1 MRVRSRQHY
10 MNVAQPP
17 SPNLASLEFL
27 SGPSAGS
34 VLPVGK
40 PVLQIGREPGND
52 IVISDPSIS
61 RRHVQ
66 LSLVNGTWKIEKLAP
81 QNTLT
86 VNQQEAQQ
94 AFLKAGDIVCIGGRV
109 TFRLGIPTAAPAAVG
124 KAPYAASPQ
133 LPPMPPQ
140 TPPQASYQQAGY
152 QAMPPQTPSQ
162 AGYQP
167 TIQANGPMGPDSFK
181 AGAPEIKGIPTL
193 EVTNYT
199 GQDRR
204 VFQLAPEKQGFSI
217 GRAPDNDIVIDRP
230 TVSAYHAIIQ
240 RQGQSLVLVHP
251 HPKTGRSSNGVEFQ
265 GHVVR
270 GSESFQHA
278 LANGD
283 TFRISDEHGTFTTL
297 LFKDGSGN
305 SSDAIPEIR
314 PIQLGMPV
322 ITLGRVAENTV
333 VLDHLQISKFHA
345 RLEQVQGGYRIVDL
359 NSKNGLY
366 VNGARI
372 SRGARNLAP
381 NDEIRIGPFRFIYT
395 GQMLIQQDE
404 SNTIRIDAI
413 NLVKE
418 GQAHRILLNDISI
431 AIPPRKFV
439 ALVGGSGAGKSTL
452 MDSLNGLRPATK
464 GTVLYN
470 GQDYYHNLAAFSTQL
485 GYVPQDD
492 IIHRELT
499 VEHALYYAARLRLP
513 DDVTKEQI
521 HQRIE
526 EVLADVDLTAR
537 RHLLISKLSGGQRK
551 RVSIALELLA
561 NPSAFFLDEPTS
573 GLDPGLDRRMM
584 TLMRRL
590 ADRGRTIVLVT
601 HATNNIN
608 ACDYVCFL
616 AAGGH
621 LTYFGPPDEAKAYFG
636 KADFAEIYSA
646 LEPTD
651 ENPNIPAEAG
661 ARFRQSPDYQRY
673 VAQPL
678 AQNAAKSAQ
687 LMAQPATIKPPKRG
701 NPWKQFQIL
710 SRRYLELL
718 RNDVGNLAILLLQAP
733 IIGLILFFMTQAN
746 VFNNTSIVTCPHQ
759 QNLLTGTGRMSYN
772 CQDAYEQIDG
782 PQGKLIIS
790 NIQSQ
795 NPQRYK
801 DLQGDALKNKIKD
814 DLVEQGSGGDAQ
826 KILFIMA
833 FAAVMFGCING
844 AREIVKEAPIYR
856 RERTVNLG
864 IAPYMFSKIIV
875 LGLLCLVQ
883 SLVLVAFV
891 ALKTP
896 FKTSVILPP
905 FLEIYITMCLTSLA
919 GLMLGLMI
927 SALVPTNDRAMSM
940 VPIALIPQVI
950 FAGVIFSLDSPKALQ
965 IPAAFFPARW
975 AMAAMGTTIGLRGD
989 KLGADDFSYVSTL
1002 FGHAT
1007 KGEATS
1013 HLLLTWFALLAMT
1026 LIFGLIIAFC
1036 LKRKDI
1042 RR

>member
-1 MRVRSRQHY
+1 
-10 MNVAQPP
+10 MNAVPP
-17 SPNLASLEFL
+17 GSSLGSLQFL
-27 SGPSAGS
+27 SGPMAGS
-34 VLPVGK
+34 VMQITK
-40 PVLQIGREPGND
+40 PVIQIGREPGND
-52 IVISDPSIS
+52 VIISDASIS
-61 RRHVQ
+61 RRHAQ
-66 LSLVNGTWKIEKLAP
+66 IKLENGSWQIEKLAA
-81 QNTLT
+81 QNSLT
-86 VNQQEAQQ
+86 INQQETQHGALTSQDVIG
-94 AFLKAGDIVCIGGRV
+94 LGGRV
-109 TFRLGIPTAAPAAVG
+109 SFRFIAQGTVPASVGSGAFAP
-124 KAPYAASPQ
+124 P
-133 LPPMPPQ
+133 PPQ
-140 TPPQASYQQAGY
+140 TPPVAMNYQQTISAEE
-152 QAMPPQTPSQ
+152 AMRQGPPAS
-162 AGYQP
+162 
-167 TIQANGPMGPDSFK
+167 
-181 AGAPEIKGIPTL
+181 GAPNVRGIPSL

-204 VFQLAPEKQGFSI
+204 VFQLAPQKQAFSI
-217 GRAPDNDIVIDRP
+217 GRAPDNDIVINVS

-240 RQGQSLVLVHP
+240 RQGNDLVFVHP
-251 HPKTGRSSNGVEFQ
+251 HPKSGRSSNGIQFQ
-265 GHVVR
+265 GNTIR
-270 GSESFQHA
+270 GSQQFQHT
-278 LANGD
+278 LAHGD

-297 LFKDGSGN
+297 VYTDGSGN
-305 SSDAIPEIR
+305 TTDAIPEIY
-314 PIQLGMPV
+314 PIQLGAPV
-322 ITLGRVAENTV
+322 ISLGRATNNTV
-333 VLDHLQISKFHA
+333 VLDHLQISKNHA
-345 RLEQVQGGYRIVDL
+345 RLEQVPGGYRIVDL
-359 NSKNGLY
+359 NSKNSVY
-366 VNGARI
+366 VNGVRI
-372 SRGARNLAP
+372 SRSARNLMV

-404 SNTIRIDAI
+404 SNTIRIDAL

-418 GQAHRILLNDISI
+418 GQAHRILLNDISL
-431 AIPPRKFV
+431 AVPPRKFV

-452 MDSLNGLRPATK
+452 MDALNGLRPATK
-464 GTVLYN
+464 GSVLYN

-492 IIHRELT
+492 IIHRDLT
-499 VEHALYYAARLRLP
+499 VEHALYYAAKLRLP

-521 HQRIE
+521 QQRIN
-526 EVLADVDLTAR
+526 EVLADVDLTPR

-551 RVSIALELLA
+551 RVSIALELLG

-636 KADFAEIYSA
+636 KNDFAEIYSA

-678 AQNAAKSAQ
+678 SQNAAKQAQ
-687 LMAQPATIKPPKRG
+687 LMARPAVIKPPRRG

-710 SRRYLELL
+710 SRRYIELL

-733 IIGLILFFMTQAN
+733 IIGLILFFMAQQN
-746 VFNNTSIVTCPHQ
+746 IFNDTSIVTCPHPKNMLTQTGKTDFSCQ
-759 QNLLTGTGRMSYN
+759 Q
-772 CQDAYEQIDG
+772 AYDQIDG
-782 PQGKLIIS
+782 PQGTLILQAS
-790 NIQSQ
+790 KKQ
-795 NPQRYK
+795 NPARYK
-801 DLQGDALKNKIKD
+801 DLEGDALKEKVKD
-814 DLVEQGSGGDAQ
+814 DLIVQGSGGDAQ

-844 AREIVKEAPIYR
+844 AREIVKEAAVYR

-864 IAPYMFSKIIV
+864 IVPYMFSKIIV
-875 LGLLCLVQ
+875 LGLLCLIQ
-883 SLVLVAFV
+883 SLIMVALVN
-891 ALKTP
+891 LKTP
-896 FKTSVILPP
+896 FKTSLILPP
-905 FLEIYITMCLTSLA
+905 FLEIYVTMCLTSLA

-927 SALVPTNDRAMSM
+927 SALVPTNDRATSM
-940 VPIALIPQVI
+940 IPIVLIPQVI
-950 FAGVIFSLDSPKALQ
+950 FAGVIFSLDNPQALQ
-965 IPAAFFPARW
+965 FPAAFFPSRW

-989 KLGADDFSYVSTL
+989 KLGSDDFSYVSTF

-1007 KGEATS
+1007 KAEAIG
-1013 HLLLTWFALLAMT
+1013 HLFVTWGALVAMI
-1026 LIFGLIIAFC
+1026 LIFAFIIAFC
-1036 LKRKDI
+1036 LKQKDI